1 MGVIAMVALIALA
14 WIACAIVAYATHTLG
29 TLLLWSIPIP
39 VVMAACLT
47 TMWWLYLDRV
57 NVFTLRMHHRSPA
70 KEQRK
75 AVRQAGSPEA
85 VRQPRHSEDADRLDA
100 AA

>member
-1 MGVIAMVALIALA
+1 MVALIWIG
-14 WIACAIVAYATHTLG
+14 WIACALVAYATGTIG

-39 VVMAACLT
+39 VVMATCLI
-47 TMWWLYLDRV
+47 TMWWFYLDRV

-70 KEQRK
+70 NEKRQ
-75 AVRQAGSPEA
+75 AVRQAGRPEA
-85 VRQPRHSEDADRLDA
+85 VRHPRRSEDPERLDA